1 MSPILDLSDVLF
13 NPDAGTVTVD
23 IVFVHGLNGD
33 RIETWT
39 SAATDEEPE
48 KTTWPKDL
56 LPKAC
61 PTARILSFGY
71 NSAFADFYPLTG
83 SKKEVALETTIDT
96 FSTALHMQLANL
108 RLKTETPDDRPIIY
122 VAHSLGGLVVANALS
137 KPHGIDEAAGK
148 LNANTVGVIFMGTP
162 FEGSSIAKW
171 GSLGLRL
178 WSLVSKTEK
187 ATVKDLEKRSSRLAT
202 INENMAKYIQT
213 RDRDHSRRPLD
224 VVCCFEERPTHMGPK
239 KEKVVDKESATLW
252 LGAKV
257 LSVRATHSAMVKYTD
272 ESDSTYI
279 TISGILSQWIKN
291 LVEKGDTVKEED
303 PPHISLG
310 DVHFDRIDQNFG
322 AIAGNVMATKEHGIV
337 MNGAMMQFGPG
348 MSLADLK
355 GSRDGKPSAR

>member
-1 MSPILDLSDVLF
+1 M
-13 NPDAGTVTVD
+13 
-23 IVFVHGLNGD
+23 
-33 RIETWT
+33 
-39 SAATDEEPE
+39 
-48 KTTWPKDL
+48 
-56 LPKAC
+56 
-61 PTARILSFGY
+61 
-71 NSAFADFYPLTG
+71 
-83 SKKEVALETTIDT
+83 
-96 FSTALHMQLANL
+96 
-108 RLKTETPDDRPIIY
+108 
-122 VAHSLGGLVVANALS
+122 
-137 KPHGIDEAAGK
+137 
-148 LNANTVGVIFMGTP
+148 NANTVGVIFMGTP

-291 LVEKGDTVKEED
+291 LVEKGDTVKEEVSRT
-303 PPHISLG
+303 HLRSSQA
-310 DVHFDRIDQNFG
+310 RI
-322 AIAGNVMATKEHGIV
+322 
-337 MNGAMMQFGPG
+337 
-348 MSLADLK
+348 
-355 GSRDGKPSAR
+355 